1 MDTEVALPSHPKTT
15 VPRPSPSARTTWN
28 APRAGAWIDL
38 SVVIPAFNEER
49 NVAVLVER
57 VLSVIREMGV
67 THELILVDDGSR
79 DGTWRAI
86 AREAQVNRSVRGMRL
101 SRNFGHQRALL
112 AGLNA
117 ARGRAIVSM
126 DADLQHP
133 PELVPQL
140 FDRWQEGYRVVLA
153 ARDDAAVA
161 SPFKRFTS
169 KYFYRL
175 FSALTDVRMSEG
187 MSDFRLIDH
196 SVRDELLQLRQGDVF
211 LRGSVQWLGFD
222 TTVVPFEAAA
232 RYAGES
238 KYTLGKMLRFASGA
252 IVSFSTK
259 PLKLGIW
266 LGAMTGVFA
275 VLELLYV
282 MVQFARGATV
292 PGWASITALI
302 ALLFAVVFVVLGVMG
317 IYLARIHE
325 LLQNRPAFIVQEST
339 AVSRDDGAL

>member
-1 MDTEVALPSHPKTT
+1 MDIEVPLPSHPRTS
-15 VPRPSPSARTTWN
+15 VPRPSPSPVTSTS
-28 APRAGAWIDL
+28 APRPSARIDL

-49 NVAVLVER
+49 NIAHLVER
-57 VLSVIREMGV
+57 VLSVLREMGV

-86 AREAQVNRSVRGMRL
+86 AREAQDNRSLRGVRL

-133 PELVPQL
+133 PELVPEL
-140 FDRWQEGYRVVLA
+140 FDRWQDGYRVVLA
-153 ARDDAAVA
+153 ARHDAAVA
-161 SPFKRFTS
+161 SPFKRVTS
-169 KYFYRL
+169 NYFYRL

-196 SVRDELLQLRQGDVF
+196 TVRDELLQLRQGDVF

-222 TTVVPFEAAA
+222 TTVVPFEAAP

-238 KYTLGKMLRFASGA
+238 KYTLRKMMRFASGA

-266 LGAMTGVFA
+266 LGVMTGAFA
-275 VLELLYV
+275 LLELLYV
-282 MVQFARGATV
+282 MVQFARGETV

-302 ALLFAVVFVVLGVMG
+302 ALLFAVVFVVLGVIG

-339 AVSRDDGAL
+339 GLSRDDGAL